1 MGSSGR
7 QISCQFN
14 ETFQG
19 PSAHPMAMMD
29 DLITYHQPSK
39 ESKEP
44 CAIAAAE
51 GCLAAK
57 EKKSPVTRVTTINQS
72 WFRGD
77 ITVLYGYIILIIYIW
92 GLWYLVF
99 MVLISLYMREREIQ
113 TYRYMM
119 FGIVWLWNASY
130 ISYESSRL
138 KVAELLYAPKW
149 DGSIEPQLH
158 A

>member
-77 ITVLYGYIILIIYIW
+77 ITVLYGYIILIIYIY
-92 GLWYLVF
+92 GGY
-99 MVLISLYMREREIQ
+99 
-113 TYRYMM
+113 
-119 FGIVWLWNASY
+119 GI
-130 ISYESSRL
+130 
-138 KVAELLYAPKW
+138 
-149 DGSIEPQLH
+149 
-158 A
+158 